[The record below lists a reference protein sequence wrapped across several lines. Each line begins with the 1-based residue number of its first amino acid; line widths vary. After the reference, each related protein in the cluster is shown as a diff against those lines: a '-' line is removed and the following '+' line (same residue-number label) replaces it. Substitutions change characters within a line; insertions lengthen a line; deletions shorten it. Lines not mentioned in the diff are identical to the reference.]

1 MKSTKNIYKPTIFA
15 CYRANIAHAAMNNL
29 SPLLFIVYQQKFN
42 LSYTLLASLI
52 LFNFCTQILSDILAV
67 KYVDKIGYRKAA
79 TFSQITV
86 GLGLVLMSILPNVM
100 ASPFLGLVIAS
111 FVCGMG
117 GGVIEVILSPII
129 DSMPSDAKA
138 SAMSLLHSFYCWGQ
152 VLVVVV
158 TTVLLSIIGDNL
170 WYIIPLVWAA
180 IPIYNFFSFLKVPLS
195 DTIPHE
201 EKTPLKKLF
210 SSKVFLVAMI
220 IMICAGASEISM
232 AQWSSLF
239 AETALGVPKVMGD
252 LLGPCLFAVFM
263 GIGRVIYGIY
273 GHKINLFNTL
283 IGSSALAALC
293 YVGTA
298 LFQIPILALI
308 SCSLCGF
315 GVALMWPGTISSSS
329 AIFPKGGAAMFG
341 VLAIGGDIGCSIGPG
356 LLGTISDQAGLR
368 TGMLAGTIFPIILLL
383 GVIYLKHYAK
393 THKLDIQKRD

>member
-1 MKSTKNIYKPTIFA
+1 MKNTYKPTIFA
-15 CYRANIAHAAMNNL
+15 CYRANFVHASINNL

-52 LFNFCTQILSDILAV
+52 LFNFCTQILADLISV
-67 KYVDKIGYRKAA
+67 KYVDKIGYRKSAV
-79 TFSQITV
+79 FSQGMAV
-86 GLGLVLMSILPNVM
+86 LGLVLMAILPNVLPS
-100 ASPFLGLVIAS
+100 AFLGLAIS
-111 FVCGMG
+111 TFVCGLG
-117 GGVIEVILSPII
+117 GGVMEVILSPIVDAI
-129 DSMPSDAKA
+129 PSEAKA

-152 VLVVVV
+152 VFVVIV
-158 TTVLLSIIGDNL
+158 TTTLLFFLGDDL
-170 WYIIPLVWAA
+170 WYFIPLVWAL
-180 IPIYNFFSFLKVPLS
+180 IPIYNFFSFIKVPLG

-210 SSKVFLVAMI
+210 SSKIFLIAML

-239 AETALGVPKVMGD
+239 AETSLGVSKVVGD

-263 GIGRVIYGIY
+263 GIGRVIFGIY

-283 IGSSALAALC
+283 IASSALAALC

-298 LFQIPILALI
+298 LFQIPILSLI
-308 SCSLCGF
+308 SCALCGL
-315 GVALMWPGTISSSS
+315 GVALMWPGTISCSS

-341 VLAIGGDIGCSIGPG
+341 VLAIGGDIGCSIGPAM
-356 LLGTISDQAGLR
+356 LGAISDQTDLR
-368 TGMLAGTIFPIILLL
+368 FGMLTGTIFPVILLL